1 MVEGVAP
8 EAEGDGFGPVAEG
21 EDDYNALV
29 EAENA
34 YEGVVADE
42 LGKDKEKPSGGEETK
57 PADEEKPA
65 DVEKPKEDKPVYGDD
80 DRIWKGWTKNMLIK
94 EMENLNKE
102 FETKGFNKY
111 AKLIAKASTP
121 EEIQEIIDAIG
132 RQTGVTFAEFFEQ
145 DGGPDAPDL
154 GELAKQED
162 KEKAEKEKLAKE
174 QAEKEGRGKEE
185 AGKEKPSNPA
195 VDTSNVKDM
204 PKGGTA
210 PMNTVKGDV
219 KPVEN
224 ATTSGGV
231 SGGLAQTGLDGG
243 ILTGGL
249 IAGLVGLF
257 AKSRKG
263 ERE

>member
-1 MVEGVAP
+1 M
-8 EAEGDGFGPVAEG
+8 
-21 EDDYNALV
+21 
-29 EAENA
+29 
-34 YEGVVADE
+34 
-42 LGKDKEKPSGGEETK
+42 
-57 PADEEKPA
+57 
-65 DVEKPKEDKPVYGDD
+65 
-80 DRIWKGWTKNMLIK
+80 IWKGWSKAELIK

-102 FETKGFNKY
+102 FETKLFNRY
-111 AKLIAKASTP
+111 AKLITKASTP
-121 EEIQEIIDAIG
+121 EEINSIIEEIKLD
-132 RQTGVTFAEFFEQ
+132 TGVSISELIHQ
-145 DGGPDAPDL
+145 DGGPDAPNL
-154 GELAKQED
+154 EKLTKQQE

-174 QAEKEGRGKEE
+174 QAEKEGKGKEE
-185 AGKEKPSNPA
+185 SGKEKPSNPA

-204 PKGGTA
+204 PKGETA

-263 ERE
+263 E